1 MSAGRHSASSRV
13 ESRRRLIW
21 TLASILAVLFPCGV
35 AARDS
40 PTRDS
45 RASITGH
52 WEGELV
58 RQGARLPVSFD
69 FSRGPTGVAGTFTSL
84 TQRAMEYPLDKV
96 AIAGRTVHF
105 TLGEGSLAFDGR
117 LEGES
122 LAGKLRE
129 EDAPGE
135 FALRRVRPS
144 PQPYDR
150 EDVTF
155 RNGDATLSGSLFI
168 PRTKGAHPAIVFL
181 HGSGPEIRWGTSRF
195 YADQFARVG
204 IAALIYDKRGAGT
217 STGDWRRSTF
227 EDLADDAIAAI
238 RLLQR
243 REDIDSRRIGL
254 YGHSQGGLIA
264 PLAASRAPDAV
275 AFLVAAASFPDSVWQ
290 QDIYRVGQSIRKQN
304 FSEDEV
310 ARAMGV
316 YRLFIDVARG
326 VRSWDELEAAS
337 TPVRNE
343 RWYKWLGIPPREH
356 WLWTYYR
363 GTGNFQALPAW
374 ERIGVPVLLM
384 YGERD
389 QLVPVGESIRKIE
402 GALHRAG
409 NQAYAAIIIPRA
421 AHNLTVTP
429 EPGEPFDWWRAAP
442 GVTNLLTAWVLH
454 QTRAAQSQQ

>member
-1 MSAGRHSASSRV
+1 MSAGRVGAAFRI
-13 ESRRRLIW
+13 ESKRHLVW
-21 TLASILAVLFPCGV
+21 LLTSIPAVAFGWIA
-35 AARDS
+35 AARDT
-40 PTRDS
+40 PAEDS
-45 RASITGH
+45 RAAITGH

-58 RQGARLPVSFD
+58 RLGARLPVSFD
-69 FSRGPTGVAGTFTSL
+69 FSAGPTGVAGTFTSL
-84 TQRAMEYPLDKV
+84 TQRTMEFPLDKV
-96 AIAGRTVHF
+96 VVGDRTVHF
-105 TLGEGSLAFDGR
+105 TLGEGSLVFDGR

-122 LAGKLRE
+122 LDGKLRE

-135 FALRRVRPS
+135 FALRRVRPT

-155 RNGDATLSGSLFI
+155 RNGDATLSGSLFL
-168 PRTKGAHPAIVFL
+168 PRAKGVHPAIVFL
-181 HGSGPEIRWGTSRF
+181 HGSGPEVRWGTSRF
-195 YADQFARVG
+195 YADRFARVG
-204 IAALIYDKRGAGT
+204 IAALIYDKRGAGS

-243 REDIDSRRIGL
+243 RKDIDPRRIGL
-254 YGHSQGGLIA
+254 YGHSQGGLVA

-275 AFLVAAASFPDSVWQ
+275 AFLVAAASYPDSVWQ
-290 QDIYRVGQSIRKQN
+290 QDLHRVGQSIRKQN

-310 ARAMGV
+310 ARAMRV
-316 YRLFIDVARG
+316 YELFVDVARG
-326 VRSWDELEAAS
+326 VRSWDELEAVS
-337 TPVRNE
+337 ISVGNE
-343 RWYKWLGIPPREH
+343 RWYRWLGIPPREH

-374 ERIGVPVLLM
+374 ERIRVPVLLV

-402 GALHRAG
+402 GALRKAG
-409 NQAYAAIIIPRA
+409 NRNYAAIIIPRA

-429 EPGEPFDWWRAAP
+429 EPDEPFDWWRAAP
-442 GVTNLLTAWVLH
+442 GVTNLMAAWVLD
-454 QTRAAQSQQ
+454 QVRAAQPRQ